1 MFKRIQAATMTAL
14 RRFTA
19 EHEGSVM
26 PTFVFSLI
34 PVLGLIGAAVDYTR
48 VSNVQTALQV
58 SLDAALLAGA
68 QDGSTNW
75 TNVALNSFNAN
86 VQANGASIATP
97 TFTTNANRAY
107 TGSVSAAVP
116 VTIARLLGV
125 SSVSVSAQGTA
136 TVTAS
141 SGNYY
146 CVLALNQTAQAALQ
160 LTGNAS
166 IQVTAPMCVVQ
177 VNSKNSS
184 AVTMN
189 GNTTINSQG
198 NCFVGGLQK
207 VGNSTISPPP
217 YSACKSIPDP
227 FTNYPR
233 PVVGPCDYTN
243 YQLSGNNSVTLQPG
257 VYCGGMNF
265 SSNVTVTFAPG
276 LYVIKDGAISE
287 TGGSFTGNGVTF
299 FLTGS
304 GASVQMSGKADW
316 HIVAPTAGANGMPG
330 FAIFLDP
337 NGPSGIAAD
346 SSQLS
351 GQAQLYFEG
360 IVYLPGQAVS
370 VTGNGQVYAPS
381 PYTSYIADTLNFVG
395 NAELIIN
402 NNTNLTSVPIPT
414 ALYVQTNGKLA
425 MTQ

>member
-1 MFKRIQAATMTAL
+1 MFNRIRPAATIAL
-14 RRFTA
+14 RRITA
-19 EHEGSVM
+19 DDEGSVM
-26 PTFVFSLI
+26 PMFVLSLI

-48 VSNVQTALQV
+48 VSNVRTSLQV

-75 TNVALNSFNAN
+75 TNVAVNSFNAN
-86 VQANGASIATP
+86 VQASGASIATP
-97 TFTTNANRAY
+97 TFSTTANRAY
-107 TGSVSAAVP
+107 TGSVSATVP
-116 VTIARLLGV
+116 ITIARLLGIP
-125 SSVSVSAQGTA
+125 SVNVGVQGTA
-136 TVTAS
+136 TAKSS

-146 CVLALNQTAQAALQ
+146 CVMALNQTAQAALQ

-166 IQVTAPMCVVQ
+166 IQITAPKCVVQ
-177 VNSKNSS
+177 VNSKDLS
-184 AVTMN
+184 AVTLN
-189 GNTTINSQG
+189 GNTTISTQG

-207 VGNSTISPPP
+207 VGNSTISPAP
-217 YSACKSIPDP
+217 YACKSIPDP
-227 FTNYPR
+227 FANYPR

-276 LYVIKDGAISE
+276 LYVIKDGAMTE

-304 GASVQMSGKADW
+304 GASLQMSGQANW
-316 HIVAPTAGANGMPG
+316 HIVAPTAGSNGMPG

-337 NGPSGIAAD
+337 RGPSGIPAN
-346 SSQLS
+346 SSRLS

-360 IVYLPGQAVS
+360 VVYLPGQAVS
-370 VTGNGQVYAPS
+370 VTGNGQAYAPS
-381 PYTSYIADTLNFVG
+381 PYTSYIADTLSFVG

-402 NNTNLTSVPIPT
+402 NNTSLTSVPIPT
-414 ALYVQTNGKLA
+414 ALYVQTNGTLA
-425 MTQ
+425 KTQ